1 MIRKITILC
10 AILTFNCFA
19 ETSLSYEWCTSN
31 NIQLNIINNSQD
43 DLHIRTIMLLDEAK
57 VDKEYFGTIIKKNT
71 STTIKITRNFVNN
84 NFMLVNASIW
94 LLTTN
99 YKDPTAKNISL
110 AAIVTYNYIPSCSQG
125 FQKVNAYI
133 D

>member
-10 AILTFNCFA
+10 AILTLNCFA

-31 NIQLNIINNSQD
+31 NIQLNIINNSQA
-43 DLHIRTIMLLDEAK
+43 DLHIRTIILNAAK
-57 VDKEYFGTIIKKNT
+57 TDKDYFGTIITKNT
-71 STTIKITRNFVNN
+71 STTIKITRNFVDNN
-84 NFMLVNASIW
+84 LMLVDGTIW
-94 LLTTN
+94 LLSTN
-99 YKDPTAKNISL
+99 TQNIETHNISVSL
-110 AAIVTYNYIPSCSQG
+110 IIPYNYTPSCSQG